1 MTGNRINI
9 PAQEARA
16 VRIGAGCSF
25 RVVDVD
31 GGQVAD
37 LFAFCVEDLSEHLS
51 ADHTRAHL
59 YRLFPSIGESF
70 VTNLRRPILS
80 LEADTS
86 PGLHDMLFAACDAA
100 RYATLG
106 APADHP
112 SCVQNLQ
119 AAMAQSG
126 FGPVPVPQ
134 PVNLFENTT
143 VQPDGTLTWQPAAT
157 RSEDHVQLRTELDC
171 LVVVSAC
178 PYDLAPTI
186 ALGGLAIDLL

>member
-1 MTGNRINI
+1 MTGNRITI
-9 PAQEARA
+9 PAREGRS
-16 VRIGAGCSF
+16 VRIDAGRSF
-25 RVVDVD
+25 RIVDVD

-37 LFAFCVEDLSEHLS
+37 LFAFRADDLSEHLS

-70 VTNLRRPILS
+70 VTNRRRPILS

-112 SCVQNLQ
+112 SCARNLQ
-119 AAMAQSG
+119 AALARSG

-143 VQPDGTLTWQPAAT
+143 VEPDGTLTWRPAAT
-157 RSEDHVQLRTELDC
+157 RPGDHVQLRAELDC
-171 LVVVSAC
+171 IVVVSAC
-178 PYDLAPTI
+178 PYDLEPTVV
-186 ALGGLAIDLL
+186 LGGLAIDLL